1 MKLLILVLIGYL
13 AYRFFKS
20 WILTS
25 SQQSTVQGSTAEK
38 IDDDMV
44 KDPHCGV
51 YFARRDGVTAR
62 HQGEDI
68 YFCSEACR
76 DKYLSS
82 SGE

>member
-1 MKLLILVLIGYL
+1 MKLLILLLIGYL
-13 AYRFFKS
+13 AYRFLKS
-20 WILTS
+20 WILTG
-25 SQQSTVQGSTAEK
+25 SQQSTVQGNAAAE

-44 KDPHCGV
+44 KDPQCGV
-51 YFARRDGVTAR
+51 YFARRDGVVAR

-82 SGE
+82 SGD